1 MKVKT
6 RSIAGILCVMS
17 LAAALAACSSGASSP
32 APASTPAAGS
42 ASGTPAASAPALT
55 TVTVGNFPTSALTLP
70 FAVAQ
75 DQGYFRDAG
84 LDVHAVPATSGPALA
99 SELIGGTTQI
109 AVEVPPNAFPV
120 MQQGEPLVALPPF
133 GRLDLAIVT
142 PDGSGVTS
150 LKSLVGKKIG
160 VTQRGAFTEK
170 FAQYILQTQGINPN
184 SVTFVA
190 VGALPTQEVALR
202 NHVIDATVL
211 SSDAIAAVTAH
222 GIKVTTLASS
232 LAGTAGQLGAVGLQS
247 FWATTTGYQAS
258 HPTVVK
264 AFCTAMNRATAF
276 LADDANRSAGLPT
289 IEKLLSVPATVAG
302 SVWDT
307 VHAAWATQIA
317 AARWSANVKLILGSP
332 TSLPFGKYVASN
344 CG

>member
-17 LAAALAACSSGASSP
+17 LAAALAACSSGASSSTP
-32 APASTPAAGS
+32 GSTPAAG
-42 ASGTPAASAPALT
+42 SAPALT

-70 FAVAQ
+70 FAIAQ

-120 MQQGEPLVALPPF
+120 MQQGEPLIALPPF
-133 GRLDLAIVT
+133 GRLDLAIVA

-232 LAGTAGQLGAVGLQS
+232 LAGTAGQLGAIGLQS

-258 HPTVVK
+258 HPKVVK

-317 AARWSANVKLILGSP
+317 AARWAANVKLILGSP
-332 TSLPFGKYVASN
+332 TSLPFGKYVAST